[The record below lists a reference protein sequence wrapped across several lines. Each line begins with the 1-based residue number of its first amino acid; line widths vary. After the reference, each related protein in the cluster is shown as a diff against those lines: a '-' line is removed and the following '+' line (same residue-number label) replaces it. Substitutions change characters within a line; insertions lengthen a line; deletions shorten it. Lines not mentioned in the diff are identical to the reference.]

1 VEVRL
6 RKEIS
11 RCCQA
16 QPSIAVTS
24 PLRHANVKASGHL
37 SFPSLDFW
45 DPQSSK
51 LADIVEEACTMLSS
65 ILHTSLPTY
74 HGSLSC
80 LAILLAHHLGR
91 EDVCSHAYSA
101 CAAMH
106 NLSQQS
112 SMMYTAAMCNVVL
125 QVGTISPLLRQ
136 QPTWFDALLCL
147 QARLTMIGS

>member
-1 VEVRL
+1 M
-6 RKEIS
+6 
-11 RCCQA
+11 
-16 QPSIAVTS
+16 AVTS
-24 PLRHANVKASGHL
+24 PLRHANVNASGHL

-80 LAILLAHHLGR
+80 LAILLVHHWGR
-91 EDVCSHAYSA
+91 DKDCSYACSA

-106 NLSQQS
+106 SLGQQS
-112 SMMYTAAMCNVVL
+112 AILFSSLLYSSAVCYTL
-125 QVGTISPLLRQ
+125 QQSAILFSATQTVYCSHVQ
-136 QPTWFDALLCL
+136 CL
-147 QARLTMIGS
+147 SSGRHHIATAQTTANLI

>member
-1 VEVRL
+1 M
-6 RKEIS
+6 
-11 RCCQA
+11 
-16 QPSIAVTS
+16 AVTS
-24 PLRHANVKASGHL
+24 PLRHANVNASGHL

-80 LAILLAHHLGR
+80 LAILLAHHWGR
-91 EDVCSHAYSA
+91 DRDCSHACSA

-106 NLSQQS
+106 SLVQQS
-112 SMMYTAAMCNVVL
+112 AILFSSLLYCSAVCCTLFSNTNCVL
-125 QVGTISPLLRQ
+125 QPCAMFFFREAPYRHCSDNSQL
-136 QPTWFDALLCL
+136 DALLFL